1 MWCQNEPFSSMK
13 INNQEVTKTTQ
24 ERTGFSTCRLSAP
37 QISKMTSPF
46 KPLQDSN
53 QSCSTPVRYA
63 ANPYASTS
71 CDAESHRPVPAW
83 RQFQCPTP
91 VPMLMHSALPAA
103 VPVQFN
109 APGYY
114 YPQVAAPVVRQ
125 SWPESLPQLSAV
137 QPFTSYSAGDATISA
152 SQQARSKKTS
162 RAMSPPQR
170 RGQGRWATSGPTPFR
185 SSEACSRYHINLT
198 ILTTVPYHTV

>member
-1 MWCQNEPFSSMK
+1 
-13 INNQEVTKTTQ
+13 
-24 ERTGFSTCRLSAP
+24 
-37 QISKMTSPF
+37 MTSPF

-91 VPMLMHSALPAA
+91 VPMLMHSALHAA

-137 QPFTSYSAGDATISA
+137 QPFTSYSAGDATISESA
-152 SQQARSKKTS
+152 FKENEQGNEPAPKTRAREVGDERPYTV
-162 RAMSPPQR
+162 QE
-170 RGQGRWATSGPTPFR
+170 FR
-185 SSEACSRYHINLT
+185 SMLKVPYQPHHTDHRT
-198 ILTTVPYHTV
+198 IPYSMIRMMWPPYHTIQYDVASPATSCRGYLKSP